1 MGEVS
6 ASRHVVMLLTNNS
19 YPHDSRV
26 PKEAQALIDAG
37 YRVSVISKRARR
49 SPRRE
54 TIEGVRVHRFRL
66 PGDAQ
71 TPLGYVF
78 EFLYAALASFALSVR
93 ILVREGY
100 DVLHLHN
107 PPDTLGL
114 VAVLHKKLFRKRV
127 VFDHHDLAAE
137 MYHVRFEGRSN
148 PIVHRALVAFERL
161 CCRTADLVIATNE
174 SYRAYDIERYGVH
187 PDRVVV
193 VRNGPSQTF
202 LDPVQPD
209 QALREGVEAVVGY
222 IGVIGYQ
229 DRLDYLLGAMRH
241 LVFERGRA
249 SVRCVIIGRGDAL
262 EAMKRLSGELGLD
275 GHVRFTGELRGE
287 TLRSSLAASDV
298 CVVPDPSNAY
308 NDRSTMIKIMEYM
321 AIGKPIVA
329 FDLPENR
336 ISAQDAAVY
345 VQPNDVTAFGDAI
358 VDLID
363 DPVRRREMSEFG
375 RDRVAHELM
384 WANSVPHLL
393 DGYARLFGDRERS

>member
-93 ILVREGY
+93 ILVREGF

-127 VFDHHDLAAE
+127 VFDHGCAFQIESLICPSPYPAKATAPVICITF
-137 MYHVRFEGRSN
+137 MPSAPGARVW
-148 PIVHRALVAFERL
+148 RA
-161 CCRTADLVIATNE
+161 
-174 SYRAYDIERYGVH
+174 
-187 PDRVVV
+187 
-193 VRNGPSQTF
+193 
-202 LDPVQPD
+202 
-209 QALREGVEAVVGY
+209 
-222 IGVIGYQ
+222 
-229 DRLDYLLGAMRH
+229 M
-241 LVFERGRA
+241 
-249 SVRCVIIGRGDAL
+249 
-262 EAMKRLSGELGLD
+262 
-275 GHVRFTGELRGE
+275 
-287 TLRSSLAASDV
+287 
-298 CVVPDPSNAY
+298 
-308 NDRSTMIKIMEYM
+308 
-321 AIGKPIVA
+321 
-329 FDLPENR
+329 
-336 ISAQDAAVY
+336 
-345 VQPNDVTAFGDAI
+345 
-358 VDLID
+358 
-363 DPVRRREMSEFG
+363 
-375 RDRVAHELM
+375 
-384 WANSVPHLL
+384 
-393 DGYARLFGDRERS
+393 